1 MAGSRGKADDSA
13 RKISDASRLTM
24 AIDLNYCQNCGSA
37 LARGKNYCSHCG
49 QEARTSRLTL
59 TQLWH
64 DLLHA
69 LTHVDRSV
77 LSLLRPLLIWPGYV
91 ARDYVEGKRKRYFRP
106 LSWLVVIVG
115 LVSAEVVVS
124 GFHVAIAN
132 NPSPLLNV
140 LQRHVN
146 LVFLFQVPLLALFCR
161 LLFRRDGFNSAE
173 FLVLAAYTVS
183 VRTLFFGVVLVPLSS
198 IFHPSPTAQ
207 VFAAY
212 ASFIVWAVYFGFA
225 ASQFSTGGRT
235 VASFKG
241 VLAAILTQAATQ
253 AMASFAATLWFR

>member
-1 MAGSRGKADDSA
+1 MPF
-13 RKISDASRLTM
+13 
-24 AIDLNYCQNCGSA
+24 DLNYCQNCGSE
-37 LARGKNYCSHCG
+37 LARNQNYCSHCG

-69 LTHVDRSV
+69 LTHLDRSV
-77 LSLLRPLLIWPGYV
+77 LSFLWPLLTKPGYV
-91 ARDYVEGKRKRYFRP
+91 ARDYVAGKRKRYFRP
-106 LSWLVVIVG
+106 LSWLVVTVG
-115 LVSAEVVVS
+115 LVSAEIVVS
-124 GFHVAIAN
+124 GFQVAIAN
-132 NPSPLLNV
+132 NPSPLPNV
-140 LQRHVN
+140 LQSHVN

-161 LLFRRDGFNSAE
+161 LLFWRDGFNSAE

-198 IFHPSPTAQ
+198 IFHPNHTEQ
-207 VFAAY
+207 VLAVY
-212 ASFIVWAVYFGFA
+212 ASFIVWAGYFGFA
-225 ASQFSTGGRT
+225 VSQFSTGGRT

-253 AMASFAATLWFR
+253 SMASLAATLWFR